1 MNWFNIIKVE
11 DIDFDKDIEA
21 FGQYSQGPHEIIDA
35 FEEGDYLGRGKMRDI
50 MIRAMMRGAPPKT
63 KDVVSEQIRINHHQI
78 YKYLVNKLDR
88 KPTEQ
93 DIITFIKRIIMH
105 EATHAGMGSEQD
117 SMGMMQAEYGAYT
130 GQFPESVYIRLK
142 EILKHPAT
150 ERHLLPMELGA
161 ALGMEYSEIKRD
173 LPTAKKIEDI
183 LSYVDKLTAYLPD
196 GKTKKDAREKLTR
209 LERQAMTQRKDEIAM
224 VKNFTI
230 PILVQRYGEENRAF
244 ISNLLQEETP
254 DDIKLASAGG
264 VTTTSAPSMF
274 NNKVV
279 NSRKKKKR
287 KEWA

>member
-1 MNWFNIIKVE
+1 MYSIKTNNIVYY
-11 DIDFDKDIEA
+11 A
-21 FGQYSQGPHEIIDA
+21 
-35 FEEGDYLGRGKMRDI
+35 RD
-50 MIRAMMRGAPPKT
+50 
-63 KDVVSEQIRINHHQI
+63 
-78 YKYLVNKLDR
+78 
-88 KPTEQ
+88 
-93 DIITFIKRIIMH
+93 
-105 EATHAGMGSEQD
+105 
-117 SMGMMQAEYGAYT
+117 
-130 GQFPESVYIRLK
+130 
-142 EILKHPAT
+142 
-150 ERHLLPMELGA
+150 
-161 ALGMEYSEIKRD
+161 
-173 LPTAKKIEDI
+173 IEDI